1 MHGLTLY
8 LSRAGPGG
16 EEVPPV
22 FVDRGGVKIA
32 LQETYSRNSKG
43 SLGLVLERVTSPPP
57 PLMSQHPSMCS
68 GRCCSSDMT
77 IPQLNRVMPL

>member
-1 MHGLTLY
+1 M
-8 LSRAGPGG
+8 SRAGPGG

-43 SLGLVLERVTSPPP
+43 SLGLVLERVTSPP
-57 PLMSQHPSMCS
+57 LLSCPS
-68 GRCCSSDMT
+68 
-77 IPQLNRVMPL
+77 IPACAVDGAVAQI